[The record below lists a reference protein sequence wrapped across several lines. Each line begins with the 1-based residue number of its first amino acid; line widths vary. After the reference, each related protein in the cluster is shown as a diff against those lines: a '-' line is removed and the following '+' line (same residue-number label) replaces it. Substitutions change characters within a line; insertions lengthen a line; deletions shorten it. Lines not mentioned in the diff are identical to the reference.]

1 MNDKAYTP
9 DYINGVMDSISTIT
23 SMINRKDDK
32 EYNQGL
38 KDAIIALTNLYK
50 YDDDDGYFS

>member
-23 SMINRKDDK
+23 SMINLKDDMA
-32 EYNQGL
+32 YNQGL

-50 YDDDDGYFS
+50 NDDMF